1 MRRQGER
8 LPRRLLVASIHVPH
22 DPKEPVVK
30 HLSLYVI
37 ATVNTETTPRPSAAR
52 RPREK
57 GRFFRAALLRPFRA
71 PRLDSREAA
80 A

>member
-1 MRRQGER
+1 MSPATRR
-8 LPRRLLVASIHVPH
+8 S
-22 DPKEPVVK
+22 VVK

-37 ATVNTETTPRPSAAR
+37 ATVNTETPPSPSAAR

-57 GRFFRAALLRPFRA
+57 KRFFRSAFLRPFRA